1 MSYDMMETDFD
12 FVGRLSVIGFRCG
25 VKCTVKYVEL
35 ASLPGSRVRG
45 IGRFGDESVDDEV
58 ALGRKQAAGI
68 TRCQPQF
75 PSKWGSVRR
84 HVPFAGS

>member
-1 MSYDMMETDFD
+1 MQ
-12 FVGRLSVIGFRCG
+12 
-25 VKCTVKYVEL
+25 YVEL
-35 ASLPGSRVRG
+35 ASLPWSRVRG

-75 PSKWGSVRR
+75 HQSGGLFDDMSRLQE
-84 HVPFAGS
+84 AE